1 MPRFSMILLGFSQ
14 EEVRERGK
22 HWGHLVHVLKS
33 KLCTLLDLC
42 VKKNS
47 HTRLKTIRQIRAAE
61 YVIKDGS
68 LSVNENE
75 I

>member
-22 HWGHLVHVLKS
+22 HWGHLVHVFKS
-33 KLCTLLDLC
+33 
-42 VKKNS
+42 S
-47 HTRLKTIRQIRAAE
+47 HTQLKNIRRIRAAE
-61 YVIKDGS
+61 HVIKDGS
-68 LSVNENE
+68 FLVNENE